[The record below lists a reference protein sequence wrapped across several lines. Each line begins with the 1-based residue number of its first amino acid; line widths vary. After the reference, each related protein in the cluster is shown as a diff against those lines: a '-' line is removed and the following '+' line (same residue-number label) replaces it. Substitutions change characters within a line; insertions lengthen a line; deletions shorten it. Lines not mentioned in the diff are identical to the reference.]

1 MKLIVQNFGNLS
13 CCLFD
18 WLDWKNMG
26 KCWNHTEHI
35 IYSWQNIKLHVVKKT
50 FKIYQISDKA
60 NWNLLNFQYIKC
72 HDILWVAVILLFT
85 SWKSIKNKILIKW
98 YKQDYRI
105 PLYELYELVR
115 AFQLRQSI
123 AYLLSIL
130 SLLKK
135 CMSCIDVWHL
145 FT

>member
-1 MKLIVQNFGNLS
+1 MVIFRAVSLIDLIEKIWANAGIIQNIS
-13 CCLFD
+13 Y
-18 WLDWKNMG
+18 M
-26 KCWNHTEHI
+26 
-35 IYSWQNIKLHVVKKT
+35 YSWQNIKLHVVKKT